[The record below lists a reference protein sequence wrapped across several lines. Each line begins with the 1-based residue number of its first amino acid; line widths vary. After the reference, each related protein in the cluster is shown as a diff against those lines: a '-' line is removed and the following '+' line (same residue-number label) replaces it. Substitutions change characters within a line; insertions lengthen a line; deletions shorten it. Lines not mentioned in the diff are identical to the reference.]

1 MNCPPPRDEHSA
13 VVYERYM
20 YVFGGYIGSEP
31 TNSFFVYD
39 INFKMWRKV
48 SSIKYMLSEKPCPRA
63 GHSAV
68 TVVNFMYLF
77 GGRDANKNKL
87 NDLWRFNFRFD
98 FWE

>member
-48 SSIKYMLSEKPCPRA
+48 TSIKYMLSEKPCPRA

-68 TVVNFMYLF
+68 TVKDFMYLF

-87 NDLWRFNFRFD
+87 NDLWRFNYRFD